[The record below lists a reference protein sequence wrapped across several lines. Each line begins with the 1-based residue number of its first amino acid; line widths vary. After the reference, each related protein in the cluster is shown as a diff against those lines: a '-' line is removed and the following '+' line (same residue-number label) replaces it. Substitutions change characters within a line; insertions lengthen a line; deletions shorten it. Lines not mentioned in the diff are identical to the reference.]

1 MNRYTENYTYPK
13 LCSRSG
19 DVTKQWYVYF
29 FWLENDQKKQIRVK
43 RGLNLIKNKKER
55 EQEGKILVQVV
66 LNQLNDGWNPIT
78 DQMDKKLEN
87 KTVSEWLDDI
97 LLLKKSYIT
106 DRSYRTY
113 KDNIKFFKS
122 WLKLKKLDDLFVH
135 NFTNKHAQQFLDWIL
150 VDKGF
155 CGKTHNGYLGNIS
168 GFFNEIEKRNKSVTN
183 PFKGIKKL
191 PEDVGSNT
199 TYSVE
204 EQNLLEKYFIENDK
218 YFYFATRF
226 VKYCFFRRTELS
238 LLQVKHIM
246 WYNKTI
252 VVPSKSAKS
261 RKQDSVTIGK
271 TLEKIIKESGII
283 NLDPQMYVFGKDFIP
298 SFEKIK
304 RLDDFSDKQRDIN
317 KMLGVKPECTFY
329 SWKHTGCVELYNI
342 TTDPYV
348 VMRQCRH
355 SEINI
360 TMRYLRSLGLGV
372 NEQVRAW

>member
-271 TLEKIIKESGII
+271 TLEKI
-283 NLDPQMYVFGKDFIP
+283 
-298 SFEKIK
+298 K